1 MLASYEEPMTERE
14 KRHIETLLE
23 AESVGY
29 FKTLRLIGIIG
40 SVLVLVV
47 GLLASLAKPENELE
61 KKFSLPQ
68 YIFASVCFLVLVYS
82 LAIYGK
88 KLFSRKYKRDLK
100 DGLKLIIGIPIQQKQ
115 FVSQNNTFHFHLNF
129 PGLISIVVSK
139 EDFMTFEA
147 GEVVSVEFAKHSMTY
162 LGYF

>member
-14 KRHIETLLE
+14 KQYIRSLLD
-23 AESVGY
+23 AESIGY

-40 SVLVLVV
+40 AVLVVVV

-68 YIFASVCFLVLVYS
+68 YIFASACFFILIYS

-88 KLFSRKYKRDLK
+88 KRFSRKYKDDLK
-100 DGLKLIIGIPIQQKQ
+100 DGRKLIIGIPIQQKQ

-129 PGLISIVVSK
+129 PGLLSIEVSQ
-139 EDFMTFEA
+139 EDFMAFQA